1 MTSKNVESRYVIRQG
16 AVFIRHDLRRTGIG
30 RVEPVPFT
38 DAVGVKFTLW
48 DVISSN
54 GQPIREGMETRAEA
68 LHALETHYVSRLS
81 VEERVVWVA
90 RCGDIPPLPMRWYEM
105 APERARELTD
115 RINDRIKETY
125 GDAFA
130 FWDQTED
137 ERDETQELLTEWVLK
152 IVNRQRCS
160 VRWRYSD
167 GDAPVGITWEIEQ
180 EHPRTPL
187 DSEEILSGTAV
198 V

>member
-16 AVFIRHDLRRTGIG
+16 AVFIRHDLRRAGIG

-68 LHALETHYVSRLS
+68 LHALETHYVSMLS
-81 VEERVVWVA
+81 GEERAAWVA

-105 APERARELTD
+105 ASERARELTD
-115 RINDRIKETY
+115 RINALIVQTY
-125 GDAFA
+125 GDSFA
-130 FWDQTED
+130 FWEMYRD
-137 ERDETQELLTEWVLK
+137 ERDEIEGRLTELVLK

-167 GDAPVGITWEIEQ
+167 GDAPVGISWEVEQ